1 MIKAT
6 ILQPSVKSLYIEM
19 HVNGKKL
26 ASGTGFV
33 VETPSGKA
41 VLVTNRH
48 NVTGRSNHTN
58 EILSPTGAVPDE
70 IAILHNSTT
79 GLGRWISKL
88 EPLEDNNNIPFW
100 VEHPTHGS
108 KVDFVGLPLTKMDN
122 VKLYPY
128 TLGVGDPQIQV
139 HPSDVVSIIGF
150 PFGKS
155 GGGGLAIWSTGFMAT
170 EFGVDFEGLPKF
182 LVDCRARQGQS
193 GSAVVAHRNGGT
205 VQLEG
210 GRTVTSGQSLTRFL
224 GIYSGRINEQS
235 DLGIVWK
242 AGAIKEL
249 VDSIA

>member
-33 VETPSGKA
+33 AETPSGKA

-100 VEHPTHGS
+100 
-108 KVDFVGLPLTKMDN
+108 
-122 VKLYPY
+122 
-128 TLGVGDPQIQV
+128 
-139 HPSDVVSIIGF
+139 
-150 PFGKS
+150 
-155 GGGGLAIWSTGFMAT
+155 
-170 EFGVDFEGLPKF
+170 
-182 LVDCRARQGQS
+182 
-193 GSAVVAHRNGGT
+193 
-205 VQLEG
+205 
-210 GRTVTSGQSLTRFL
+210 
-224 GIYSGRINEQS
+224 
-235 DLGIVWK
+235 
-242 AGAIKEL
+242 
-249 VDSIA
+249 